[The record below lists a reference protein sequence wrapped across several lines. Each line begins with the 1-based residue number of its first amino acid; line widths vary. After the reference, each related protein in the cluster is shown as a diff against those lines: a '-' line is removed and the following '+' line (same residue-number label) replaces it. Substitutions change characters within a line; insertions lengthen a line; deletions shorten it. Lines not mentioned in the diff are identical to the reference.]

1 MRINQDITSSE
12 VRLIGADGQQVG
24 VIPLAEAQKR
34 AGDVNMDL
42 VEISPDSR
50 PPVCKILDY
59 GEFKYK
65 KNKQQRK
72 TRARHKQADVKEIK
86 FRLTT
91 GEGDYQVKL
100 RNAVRF
106 LSAGNRV
113 KALVAFRGREIA
125 KQELGAQKLARLR
138 EDLLQ
143 YADVE
148 HGPVLEG
155 ARLQMFF
162 TPKSKEKGTKHAK
175 NENQQK
181 RGQTVQ
187 KDRAG

>member
-1 MRINQDITSSE
+1 M
-12 VRLIGADGQQVG
+12 RLIGADGQQVG
-24 VIPLAEAQKR
+24 VISLAEALRR
-34 AGDVNMDL
+34 AAENGLDL
-42 VEISPDSR
+42 VEISPEAN
-50 PPVCKILDY
+50 PVVCKLLDY
-59 GEFKYK
+59 GKFKYK
-65 KNKQQRK
+65 KSKKRQE
-72 TRARHKQADVKEIK
+72 TRARHKQVEIKEIK

-125 KQELGAQKLARLR
+125 KQSMGEQRLLRLR
-138 EDLLQ
+138 EDLVE

-148 HGPVLEG
+148 RGPVLEG

-162 TPKSKEKGTKHAK
+162 MPKTKERKK
-175 NENQQK
+175 
-181 RGQTVQ
+181 
-187 KDRAG
+187 